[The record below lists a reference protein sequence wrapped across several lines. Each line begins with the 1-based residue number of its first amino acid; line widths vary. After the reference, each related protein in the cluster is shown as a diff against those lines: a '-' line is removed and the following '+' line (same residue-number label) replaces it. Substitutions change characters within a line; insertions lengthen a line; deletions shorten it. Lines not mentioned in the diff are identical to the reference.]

1 MQLVVSFLIC
11 AFLAVNIYGTKQN
24 SSLQTCT
31 VGRVCGAL
39 ENVLR
44 KQSYLE
50 KKVNEHDR
58 ILGNNKDCKGK
69 IQIFVTCNNFALLG

>member
-1 MQLVVSFLIC
+1 MQLLVSFFTC
-11 AFLAVNIYGTKQN
+11 AFLALNIYGTKQN

-31 VGRVCGAL
+31 VGRVCGVL

-50 KKVNEHDR
+50 KKVMEHDR
-58 ILGNNKDCKGK
+58 ILGNKDCKGK
-69 IQIFVTCNNFALLG
+69 IQILLHVLTLHCLV